1 MPRFHALAECVGQAL
16 REHGRDALTGAAPV
30 GDVLLLLPPRP
41 PWCQP
46 GDRPPGLSAWELLEP
61 LGLDAATE
69 TWRARQHA
77 RPELPERLL
86 TLFHD
91 PALHPPFRDHLPVF
105 EKAHALA
112 SVT

>member
-16 REHGRDALTGAAPV
+16 REHGRHALTGAAPF
-30 GDVLLLLPPRP
+30 
-41 PWCQP
+41 
-46 GDRPPGLSAWELLEP
+46 
-61 LGLDAATE
+61 GLDAATE
-69 TWRARQHA
+69 HWRARQHA

-112 SVT
+112 SVTGLVPLRGYHADTEPPYLISEWLDGYDL